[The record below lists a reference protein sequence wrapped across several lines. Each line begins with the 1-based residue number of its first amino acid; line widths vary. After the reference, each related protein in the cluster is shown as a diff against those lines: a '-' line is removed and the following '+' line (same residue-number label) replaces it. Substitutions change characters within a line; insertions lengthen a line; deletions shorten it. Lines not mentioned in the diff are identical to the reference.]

1 MALAVIDPTPLE
13 IRQRS
18 AEVQTAWSR
27 RERWKRAGKPPRVTV
42 TRVRAGEIVAAAREV
57 LSETGG
63 DE

>member
-1 MALAVIDPTPLE
+1 MTAAAIDPTPRE

-18 AEVQTAWSR
+18 AEVQSSWSR

-42 TRVRAGEIVAAAREV
+42 TRVRAGEIVAAAKEV
-57 LSETGG
+57 LSDGV